1 MPEAP
6 LHSEQPLSLPQ
17 LLWRIFKAVLLWL
30 LVNLLTFVV
39 VSFVAFSLLN
49 AAGLTTADDAFT
61 LAVICAIP
69 AALMV
74 SSLVAGRRLLRL
86 AWRRYRSG

>member
-1 MPEAP
+1 MPEASP
-6 LHSEQPLSLPQ
+6 NPEPPLSLPQ
-17 LLWRIFKAVLLWL
+17 LLWRIFKALLLWL
-30 LVNLLTFVV
+30 LVNLLTFIG
-39 VSFVAFSLLN
+39 VSFIAFSLLS

-74 SSLVAGRRLLRL
+74 SSLVAGRRLIRL
-86 AWRRYRSG
+86 AWQRYRG